1 MLHFVL
7 AIFWHFFST
16 YDHFSSKISLKALNV
31 GGKEKNEKKNP
42 ILQEKLTRELQEI
55 IIVSNSLRSQQNYD
69 DSERHG
75 REGRGLH
82 CSLYFCIA

>member
-1 MLHFVL
+1 M
-7 AIFWHFFST
+7 
-16 YDHFSSKISLKALNV
+16 
-31 GGKEKNEKKNP
+31 KNP

-82 CSLYFCIA
+82 CAAEAGGEAIGH